1 MHEYLNFAVELTCI
15 CSRLYLKLALF
26 WYQKLQF
33 QKGQKCD
40 GVWFKYEYMVVSKK
54 SLCYKIDKN
63 EAVITLSPEDEVIC
77 IGIISTRGDHCHQF
91 LWQIEAACISF
102 Q

>member
-1 MHEYLNFAVELTCI
+1 MYQYLNFAAELTCI

-26 WYQKLQF
+26 WCQKLQF
-33 QKGQKCD
+33 QRGQKYD
-40 GVWFKYEYMVVSKK
+40 GVWFKYEYMVVTKK
-54 SLCYKIDKN
+54 SLLYKIDKN
-63 EAVITLSPEDEVIC
+63 EVFITLSPEDKVIC
-77 IGIISTRGDHCHQF
+77 ISLINTRGDHCHQF